1 MLLVQLNTCADN
13 YSKLIPKYRTLATYL
28 DCLLLVSFGYIPIVA
43 YYLQGQGKIS
53 TGNLVTRH
61 FTARAEMFSWYKNT
75 LQGKV
80 DEL

>member
-1 MLLVQLNTCADN
+1 MCANN
-13 YSKLIPKYRTLATYL
+13 YSKLISKYTTLATYL
-28 DCLLLVSFGYIPIVA
+28 DCLLLVSFGCVSIVA
-43 YYLQGQGKIS
+43 YYLQGQGKLS

-61 FTARAEMFSWYKNT
+61 FTARAKRSSWYKST